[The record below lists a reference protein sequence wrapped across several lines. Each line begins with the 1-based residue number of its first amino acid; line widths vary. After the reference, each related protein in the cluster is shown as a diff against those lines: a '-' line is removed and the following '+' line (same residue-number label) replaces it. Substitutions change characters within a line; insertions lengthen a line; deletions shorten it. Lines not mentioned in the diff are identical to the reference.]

1 MATATLYVFINCD
14 DVKPY
19 IDRYKELVHLC
30 RPDLTNHEVEQSFE
44 DNFAEWFKEYVMDD
58 RNNIQDR
65 SLKDLAYGPS
75 NKYVEV
81 NHGEL
86 HEFQHREDEEEQENV
101 EEEGDEDNNHVTEED
116 DYVTNEEHDTGTK

>member
-1 MATATLYVFINCD
+1 MAAATLYVLINCD

-30 RPDLTNHEVEQSFE
+30 RPDLTDQEVEQSFE

-58 RNNIQDR
+58 QNNIQDQ

-75 NKYVEV
+75 KKYVEV

-86 HEFQHREDEEEQENV
+86 HDFQHHEDEEEQ
-101 EEEGDEDNNHVTEED
+101 EEGDEDNNH
-116 DYVTNEEHDTGTK
+116 GTK